1 MLEKALEHKQIDF
14 MGIRKLLG
22 TVSVVLVVVS
32 LASLVVNGLNFGL
45 DFTSGT
51 AVRLNYDQPVVINEV
66 NATLQSNGYD
76 EAVVVNFGSDRDI
89 RILLPVNAE
98 VPEAEQAAQA
108 VQVGETIAGLLR
120 QESNANITLQG
131 SDYVSAKVGAEL
143 AEQGGLGM
151 LVALGIIMVYISV
164 RFQFKFSVGAVV
176 ALAHDLII
184 TLGIFSI
191 TGMEFDLNTLA
202 ALLAIIGYSLNDTI
216 VVSDRIRENFR
227 RMRKGTPEEMVNVSL
242 NQTLSRT
249 LITSFTTLLVLL
261 SILFIGGETTQGF
274 AIALIIG
281 VVIGTYSSI
290 YVASNVILYM
300 RVTRE
305 DLMIP
310 VKEGAELDDM
320 P

>member
-1 MLEKALEHKQIDF
+1 MLSRTEIDF
-14 MGIRKLLG
+14 MGVRRIAAGISALLAV
-22 TVSVVLVVVS
+22 VSVIS
-32 LASLVVNGLNFGL
+32 LFENSLNFGL

-51 AVRLNYDQPVVINEV
+51 SVRLNYSQTVDLDQV
-66 NATLQSNGYD
+66 NLTLKQNGYED
-76 EAVVVNFGSDRDI
+76 TVVVTFGSDRDI
-89 RILLPVNAE
+89 RVLLPVDSSVAE
-98 VPEAEQAAQA
+98 QDQAEQAAQ
-108 VQVGETIAGLLR
+108 VGESLAAMLQQETQSQVTLL
-120 QESNANITLQG
+120 G
-131 SDYVSAKVGAEL
+131 SDYVSAKVGEEL

-151 LVALGIIMVYISV
+151 LVALGIIMVYIAV

-184 TLGIFSI
+184 TLGIFSVFQ
-191 TGMEFDLNTLA
+191 MEFNLNTLA
-202 ALLAIIGYSLNDTI
+202 AMLAIIGYSLNDTI

-227 RMRKGTPEEMVNVSL
+227 RLRKGSSIEMVNASL

-249 LITSFTTLLVLL
+249 LITSLTTLLVLF
-261 SILFIGGETTQGF
+261 SILFIGGESTQGF

-290 YVASNVILYM
+290 YIASNVIIYM
-300 RVTRE
+300 NVTRE

-310 VKEGAELDDM
+310 VKEGAELDDL

>member
-1 MLEKALEHKQIDF
+1 MLSRTEIDF
-14 MGIRKLLG
+14 MGVRRIAAGISALLA
-22 TVSVVLVVVS
+22 VVS
-32 LASLVVNGLNFGL
+32 LISLFVNSLNFGL

-51 AVRLNYDQPVVINEV
+51 SVRLNYSQTVDLDQV
-66 NATLQSNGYD
+66 NLTLQQNGYED
-76 EAVVVNFGSDRDI
+76 AVVVTFGSDRDI
-89 RILLPVNAE
+89 RVLLPVDSSVAE
-98 VPEAEQAAQA
+98 QDQAEQAAQ
-108 VQVGETIAGLLR
+108 VGESLAAMLQQETQSQVMLL
-120 QESNANITLQG
+120 G
-131 SDYVSAKVGAEL
+131 SDYVSAKVGEEL

-151 LVALGIIMVYISV
+151 LVALGIIMVYIAV

-184 TLGIFSI
+184 TLGIFSVFQ
-191 TGMEFDLNTLA
+191 MEFNLNTLA
-202 ALLAIIGYSLNDTI
+202 AMLAIIGYSLNDTI

-227 RMRKGTPEEMVNVSL
+227 RLRKGSPLEMVNASL

-249 LITSFTTLLVLL
+249 LITSLTTLLVLF
-261 SILFIGGETTQGF
+261 SILFIGGESTQGF

-290 YVASNVILYM
+290 YIASNVIIYM
-300 RVTRE
+300 NVTRE

-310 VKEGAELDDM
+310 IKEGAELDDL

>member
-1 MLEKALEHKQIDF
+1 MLPNTEIDF
-14 MGIRKLLG
+14 MGVRKIAASISILLAV
-22 TVSVVLVVVS
+22 VSVIS
-32 LASLVVNGLNFGL
+32 LLTNSLNFGL

-51 AVRLNYDQPVVINEV
+51 SVRINYSESVDLDQV
-66 NATLQSNGYD
+66 NQVLQDAGYN
-76 EAVVVNFGSDRDI
+76 EAVVVTFGSDRDI
-89 RILLPVNAE
+89 RILLPVDESIADTNQAE
-98 VPEAEQAAQA
+98 EAAR
-108 VQVGETIAGLLR
+108 VGEVIAGLL
-120 QESNANITLQG
+120 QQSSSSEVLLMG
-131 SDYVSAKVGAEL
+131 SDYVSAKVGEEL

-151 LVALGIIMVYISV
+151 LVALGIIMVYIAV

-184 TLGIFSI
+184 TLGIFSVFQ
-191 TGMEFDLNTLA
+191 MEFNLNALA

-227 RMRKGTPEEMVNVSL
+227 RMRKGSPIDMVNTSL

-249 LITSFTTLLVLL
+249 LITSLTTLLVLF
-261 SILFIGGETTQGF
+261 SILFIGGESTQGF

-290 YVASNVILYM
+290 YIASNVIIYM
-300 RVTRE
+300 NVTRE

-310 VKEGAELDDM
+310 VKEGAELDGM

>member
-1 MLEKALEHKQIDF
+1 MFEDTAIDF
-14 MGIRKLLG
+14 MGIRRMAAIISA
-22 TVSVVLVVVS
+22 VFVVVS
-32 LASLVVNGLNFGL
+32 LLSLAINSLEFGL

-51 AVRLNYDQPVVINEV
+51 SVRLSYSETVDVSNV
-66 NATLQSNGYD
+66 NQVLQGNGYED
-76 EAVVVNFGSDRDI
+76 SVVVSFGSDRDI
-89 RILLPVNAE
+89 RILLPVNEDVAIE
-98 VPEAEQAAQA
+98 DQATQA
-108 VQVGETIAGLLR
+108 VEVGESISALL
-120 QESNANITLQG
+120 QSESSSEITLLG
-131 SDYVSAKVGAEL
+131 SDYVSAKVGQEL

-151 LVALGIIMVYISV
+151 LVALGIIMVYIAV
-164 RFQFKFSVGAVV
+164 RFQFKFSVGAVT

-191 TGMEFDLNTLA
+191 FGIEFNLNTLA

-227 RMRKGTPEEMVNVSL
+227 RMRSGSPLEMVNKSL

-249 LITSFTTLLVLL
+249 LITSLTTLLVLF
-261 SILFIGGETTQGF
+261 SILLIGGESTQGF

-290 YVASNVILYM
+290 YIASNVILYM
-300 RVTRE
+300 NVTRE
-305 DLMIP
+305 DLMTP
-310 VKEGAELDDM
+310 VKEGGDLSDT

>member
-1 MLEKALEHKQIDF
+1 MLSRTEIDF
-14 MGIRKLLG
+14 MGVRRIAAGISALLA
-22 TVSVVLVVVS
+22 VVS
-32 LASLVVNGLNFGL
+32 LISLFVNSLNFGL

-51 AVRLNYDQPVVINEV
+51 SVRLNYSQTVDLDQV
-66 NATLQSNGYD
+66 NLTLQQNGYED
-76 EAVVVNFGSDRDI
+76 AVVVTFGSDRDI
-89 RILLPVNAE
+89 RVLLPVDSSVAE
-98 VPEAEQAAQA
+98 QDQAEQAAQ
-108 VQVGETIAGLLR
+108 VGESLAAILQQETQSQVTLL
-120 QESNANITLQG
+120 G
-131 SDYVSAKVGAEL
+131 SDYVSAKVGGEL

-151 LVALGIIMVYISV
+151 LVALGIIMVYIAV

-184 TLGIFSI
+184 TLGIFSVFQ
-191 TGMEFDLNTLA
+191 MEFNLNTLA
-202 ALLAIIGYSLNDTI
+202 AMLAIIGYSLNDTI

-227 RMRKGTPEEMVNVSL
+227 RLRKGSPLEMVNASI

-249 LITSFTTLLVLL
+249 LITSLTTLLVLF
-261 SILFIGGETTQGF
+261 SILFIGGESTQGF

-290 YVASNVILYM
+290 YIASNVIIYM
-300 RVTRE
+300 NVTRE

-310 VKEGAELDDM
+310 VKEGAELDDL

>member
-1 MLEKALEHKQIDF
+1 MLSKSEIDF
-14 MGIRKLLG
+14 MGVRRIAAGISALLAV
-22 TVSVVLVVVS
+22 VSVIS
-32 LASLVVNGLNFGL
+32 LFVNSLNFGL

-51 AVRLNYDQPVVINEV
+51 SVRLNYSETIDLDQV
-66 NATLQSNGYD
+66 NLTLQQNGYGD
-76 EAVVVNFGSDRDI
+76 AVVVTFGSDRDI
-89 RILLPVNAE
+89 RVLLPVDSSVAE
-98 VPEAEQAAQA
+98 QDQAEQAAQ
-108 VQVGETIAGLLR
+108 VGESLAAMLQTETRGQVTLL
-120 QESNANITLQG
+120 G
-131 SDYVSAKVGAEL
+131 SDYVSAKVGGEL

-151 LVALGIIMVYISV
+151 LVALGIIMVYIAV

-184 TLGIFSI
+184 TLGIFSVFQ
-191 TGMEFDLNTLA
+191 MEFNLNTLA
-202 ALLAIIGYSLNDTI
+202 AMLAIIGYSLNDTI

-227 RMRKGTPEEMVNVSL
+227 RLRKGSPIEMVNASL

-249 LITSFTTLLVLL
+249 LITSLTTLLVLF
-261 SILFIGGETTQGF
+261 SILLIGGESTQGF

-290 YVASNVILYM
+290 YIASNVIIYM
-300 RVTRE
+300 NVTRE

-310 VKEGAELDDM
+310 VKEGAELDDL

>member
-1 MLEKALEHKQIDF
+1 MFEDTAIDF
-14 MGIRKLLG
+14 MGIRWMAAII
-22 TVSVVLVVVS
+22 SAALVVVS
-32 LASLVVNGLNFGL
+32 LLSLAINSLEFGL

-51 AVRLNYDQPVVINEV
+51 SVRLSYSETVDVSNV
-66 NATLQSNGYD
+66 NQILQGNGYED
-76 EAVVVNFGSDRDI
+76 SVVVSFGSDRDI
-89 RILLPVNAE
+89 RILLPVNEDVAIE
-98 VPEAEQAAQA
+98 DQATQA
-108 VQVGETIAGLLR
+108 VEVGESISALL
-120 QESNANITLQG
+120 QSESSSEITLLG
-131 SDYVSAKVGAEL
+131 SDYVSAKVGQEL

-151 LVALGIIMVYISV
+151 LVALGIIMVYIAV
-164 RFQFKFSVGAVV
+164 RFQFKFSVGAVT

-191 TGMEFDLNTLA
+191 FGIEFNLNTLA

-227 RMRKGTPEEMVNVSL
+227 RMRSGSPLEMVNKSL

-249 LITSFTTLLVLL
+249 LITSLTTLMVLF
-261 SILFIGGETTQGF
+261 SILLIGGESTQGF

-290 YVASNVILYM
+290 YIASNVILYM
-300 RVTRE
+300 NVTRE
-305 DLMIP
+305 DLMTP
-310 VKEGAELDDM
+310 VKEGGDLSDT

>member
-1 MLEKALEHKQIDF
+1 MLSKSEIDF
-14 MGIRKLLG
+14 MGVRRIAAGMSALLAV
-22 TVSVVLVVVS
+22 VSVIS
-32 LASLVVNGLNFGL
+32 LFVNSLNFGL

-51 AVRLNYDQPVVINEV
+51 SVRLNYSETIDLDQV
-66 NATLQSNGYD
+66 NLTLQQNGYGD
-76 EAVVVNFGSDRDI
+76 AVVVTFGSDRDI
-89 RILLPVNAE
+89 RVLLPVDSSVAE
-98 VPEAEQAAQA
+98 QDQAEQAAQVGGSLA
-108 VQVGETIAGLLR
+108 AMLQREARGQVTLL
-120 QESNANITLQG
+120 G
-131 SDYVSAKVGAEL
+131 SDYVSAKVGGEL

-151 LVALGIIMVYISV
+151 LVALGIIMVYIAV

-184 TLGIFSI
+184 TLGIFSVFQ
-191 TGMEFDLNTLA
+191 MEFNLNTLA
-202 ALLAIIGYSLNDTI
+202 AMLAIIGYSLNDTI

-227 RMRKGTPEEMVNVSL
+227 RLRKGSPIEMVNASL

-249 LITSFTTLLVLL
+249 LITSLTTLLVLF
-261 SILFIGGETTQGF
+261 SILLIGGESTQGF

-290 YVASNVILYM
+290 YIASNVIIYM
-300 RVTRE
+300 NVTRE

-310 VKEGAELDDM
+310 VKEGAELDDL

>member
-1 MLEKALEHKQIDF
+1 MLSRTEIDF
-14 MGIRKLLG
+14 MGVRRIAAGVSALLAV
-22 TVSVVLVVVS
+22 VSVISLLVNS
-32 LASLVVNGLNFGL
+32 LNFGL

-51 AVRLNYDQPVVINEV
+51 SVRLNYSQTVDLDQV
-66 NATLQSNGYD
+66 NLTLQQNGYGD
-76 EAVVVNFGSDRDI
+76 AVVVTFGSDRDI
-89 RILLPVNAE
+89 RVLLPVDSSVAE
-98 VPEAEQAAQA
+98 QDQAEQAAQ
-108 VQVGETIAGLLR
+108 VGESLAAMLQQETQSQVTLL
-120 QESNANITLQG
+120 G
-131 SDYVSAKVGAEL
+131 SDYVSAKVGEEL

-151 LVALGIIMVYISV
+151 LVALGIIMVYIAV

-184 TLGIFSI
+184 TLGIFSVFQI
-191 TGMEFDLNTLA
+191 EFNLNTLA
-202 ALLAIIGYSLNDTI
+202 AMLAIIGYSLNDTI

-227 RMRKGTPEEMVNVSL
+227 RLRKGSPIEMVNASL

-249 LITSFTTLLVLL
+249 LITSLTTLLVLF
-261 SILFIGGETTQGF
+261 SILFIGGESTQGF

-290 YVASNVILYM
+290 YIASNVIIYM
-300 RVTRE
+300 NVTRE

-310 VKEGAELDDM
+310 VKEGAELDDL

>member
-1 MLEKALEHKQIDF
+1 MLSRTEIDF
-14 MGIRKLLG
+14 MGVRRIAAGISAVLAV
-22 TVSVVLVVVS
+22 VSVISLLVNS
-32 LASLVVNGLNFGL
+32 LNFGL

-51 AVRLNYDQPVVINEV
+51 SVRLNYSQTVDLDEV
-66 NATLQSNGYD
+66 NLTLQQNGYED
-76 EAVVVNFGSDRDI
+76 AVVVTFGSDRDI
-89 RILLPVNAE
+89 RVLLTVDSSVAE
-98 VPEAEQAAQA
+98 QDQAEQAAQ
-108 VQVGETIAGLLR
+108 VGESLAAMLQQETKSQVTLL
-120 QESNANITLQG
+120 G
-131 SDYVSAKVGAEL
+131 SDYVSAKVGEEL

-151 LVALGIIMVYISV
+151 LVALGIIMVYIAV

-184 TLGIFSI
+184 TLGIFSVFQ
-191 TGMEFDLNTLA
+191 MEFNLNTLA
-202 ALLAIIGYSLNDTI
+202 AMLAIIGYSLNDTI

-227 RMRKGTPEEMVNVSL
+227 RLRKGSPLEMVNASL

-249 LITSFTTLLVLL
+249 LITSLTTLLVLF
-261 SILFIGGETTQGF
+261 SILFIGGESTQGF

-290 YVASNVILYM
+290 YIASNVIIYM
-300 RVTRE
+300 NVTRE

-310 VKEGAELDDM
+310 IKEGAELDDL

>member
-1 MLEKALEHKQIDF
+1 MGVRRIAAGISAL
-14 MGIRKLLG
+14 LAV
-22 TVSVVLVVVS
+22 VSVIS
-32 LASLVVNGLNFGL
+32 LFVNSLNFGL

-51 AVRLNYDQPVVINEV
+51 SVRLNYSETIDLDQV
-66 NATLQSNGYD
+66 NLTLQQNGYGD
-76 EAVVVNFGSDRDI
+76 AVVVTFGSDRDI
-89 RILLPVNAE
+89 RVLLPVDSSVAE
-98 VPEAEQAAQA
+98 QDQAEQAAQVGGSLA
-108 VQVGETIAGLLR
+108 AMLQREARGQVTLL
-120 QESNANITLQG
+120 G
-131 SDYVSAKVGAEL
+131 SDYVSAKVGGEL

-151 LVALGIIMVYISV
+151 LVALGIIMVYIAV

-184 TLGIFSI
+184 TLGIFSVFQ
-191 TGMEFDLNTLA
+191 MEFNLNTLA
-202 ALLAIIGYSLNDTI
+202 AMLAIIGYSLNDTI

-227 RMRKGTPEEMVNVSL
+227 RLRKGSPIEMVNASL

-249 LITSFTTLLVLL
+249 LITSLTTLLVLF
-261 SILFIGGETTQGF
+261 SILLIGGESTQGF

-290 YVASNVILYM
+290 YIASNVIIYM
-300 RVTRE
+300 NVTRE

-310 VKEGAELDDM
+310 VKEGAELDDL

>member
-1 MLEKALEHKQIDF
+1 MVSKSEIDF
-14 MGIRKLLG
+14 MGVRRIAAGMSALFAV
-22 TVSVVLVVVS
+22 VSVIS
-32 LASLVVNGLNFGL
+32 LFVNSLNFGL

-51 AVRLNYDQPVVINEV
+51 SVRLNYSETIDLDQINL
-66 NATLQSNGYD
+66 TLQQNGYGD
-76 EAVVVNFGSDRDI
+76 AVVVTFGSDRDI
-89 RILLPVNAE
+89 RVLLPVDSSVAE
-98 VPEAEQAAQA
+98 QDQAEQAAQ
-108 VQVGETIAGLLR
+108 VGESLAAMLQQETRGQVTLL
-120 QESNANITLQG
+120 G
-131 SDYVSAKVGAEL
+131 SDYVSAKVGGEL

-151 LVALGIIMVYISV
+151 LVALGIIMVYIAV

-184 TLGIFSI
+184 TLGIFSVFQ
-191 TGMEFDLNTLA
+191 MEFNLNTLA
-202 ALLAIIGYSLNDTI
+202 AMLAIIGYSLNDTI

-227 RMRKGTPEEMVNVSL
+227 RMRKGSPIEMVNASL

-249 LITSFTTLLVLL
+249 LITSLTTLLVLF
-261 SILFIGGETTQGF
+261 SILLIGGESTQGF

-290 YVASNVILYM
+290 YIASNVIIYM
-300 RVTRE
+300 NVTRE

-310 VKEGAELDDM
+310 VKEGAELDDL

>member
-1 MLEKALEHKQIDF
+1 MLSKGEIDF
-14 MGIRKLLG
+14 MGVRRIAAGISALLAV
-22 TVSVVLVVVS
+22 VSVIS
-32 LASLVVNGLNFGL
+32 LFVNSLNFGL

-51 AVRLNYDQPVVINEV
+51 SVRLNYSETIDLDQV
-66 NATLQSNGYD
+66 NLTLQQNGYGD
-76 EAVVVNFGSDRDI
+76 AVVVTFGSDRDI
-89 RILLPVNAE
+89 RVLLPVDSSVAE
-98 VPEAEQAAQA
+98 QDQAEQAAQ
-108 VQVGETIAGLLR
+108 VGESLAAMLQQETRGQVTLL
-120 QESNANITLQG
+120 G
-131 SDYVSAKVGAEL
+131 SDYVSAKVGGEL

-151 LVALGIIMVYISV
+151 LVALGIIMVYIAV

-184 TLGIFSI
+184 TLGIFSVFQ
-191 TGMEFDLNTLA
+191 MEFNLDTLA
-202 ALLAIIGYSLNDTI
+202 AMLAIIGYSLNDTI

-227 RMRKGTPEEMVNVSL
+227 RLRKGSPIEMVNASL

-249 LITSFTTLLVLL
+249 LITSLTTLLVLF
-261 SILFIGGETTQGF
+261 SILLIGGESTQGF

-290 YVASNVILYM
+290 YIASNVIIYM
-300 RVTRE
+300 NVTRE

-310 VKEGAELDDM
+310 VKEGAELDDL